1 MDAAL
6 RGRLLKKLVG
16 DLEEDAHAVTGLS
29 LSVLSRSMLQLL
41 HDFQR
46 TVHRLI
52 ALAAL
57 DVHHGSDAAGIVLK
71 RRVIQAALLIAFS
84 VHLDFPF
91 PGQLTKIRQSN
102 SRTAAARLRCLSHT
116 HIAVFHRR
124 APVPSLVILHEL
136 RLLLS
141 SLGISKLCL
150 YQRHEALCFQLWAKV

>member
-1 MDAAL
+1 
-6 RGRLLKKLVG
+6 
-16 DLEEDAHAVTGLS
+16 
-29 LSVLSRSMLQLL
+29 MLQLL

-84 VHLDFPF
+84 VHLDFSF

-124 APVPSLVILHEL
+124 GSRPKPSHFAGTSHPSFKFRHLE
-136 RLLLS
+136 
-141 SLGISKLCL
+141 LCL
-150 YQRHEALCFQLWAKV
+150 YQRHKALCFQLWAKV